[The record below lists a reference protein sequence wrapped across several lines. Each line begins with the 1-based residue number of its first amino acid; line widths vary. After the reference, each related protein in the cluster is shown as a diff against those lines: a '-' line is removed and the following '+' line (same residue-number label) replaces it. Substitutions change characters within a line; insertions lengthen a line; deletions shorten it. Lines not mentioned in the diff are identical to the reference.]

1 MGFRTSGVLRLFSL
15 SDVHQV
21 MQEVGQRRWNLEVS
35 FEPGVVSCDQSV
47 DPTIL
52 QV

>member
-1 MGFRTSGVLRLFSL
+1 MSVMWFRTSGVFSL
-15 SDVHQV
+15 SDAHQV
-21 MQEVGQRRWNLEVS
+21 MQEVEQHRWNLEVS
-35 FEPGVVSCDQSV
+35 FEPGVVSYDQNV